1 MCCATIFNQ
10 NYTNNYE
17 CPKFIFP
24 QYEIEFTPEIW
35 KKKSSKSASFLKK
48 HFLFFFFQNFRYN
61 IIYPQKSRYI
71 LVLERSKVMS
81 LHDRWDILHKAI
93 NEFITMLPV
102 GSELSIV
109 TFSKN
114 AIMHLPPTLVTET
127 NKLGLYGR
135 LPKRTTYDEKVCLYC
150 AFNMTFKAL
159 QDFEGQ
165 IQPASVI
172 FVSGAG
178 SRPENYE
185 ILLKLFE
192 SAQIHVF
199 TISYPSTSFPQIVDL
214 SRSNGKHFRYN
225 ISARWCIVIRIQFTT

>member
-1 MCCATIFNQ
+1 M
-10 NYTNNYE
+10 
-17 CPKFIFP
+17 
-24 QYEIEFTPEIW
+24 EFASPAEIW
-35 KKKSSKSASFLKK
+35 KIVKIGQKLSVYFS
-48 HFLFFFFQNFRYN
+48 LFNFSNFRYN

-199 TISYPSTSFPQIVDL
+199 TISYPSTSFPQIVEL
-214 SRSNGKHFRYN
+214 SRSNGKHFK
-225 ISARWCIVIRIQFTT
+225 